1 MAWEVALVAL
11 VLLLGLSVLAVGRG
25 DVLDRIVGVQL
36 AGVHATL
43 IAVVLAVATGRRVV
57 LDVALVLA
65 ALTLAGGLAYAR
77 VVERWL

>member
-1 MAWEVALVAL
+1 MGWEVALVAL

>member
-1 MAWEVALVAL
+1 MGWEVALVAL

-36 AGVHATL
+36 AGVLATL
-43 IAVVLAVATGRRVV
+43 IGVVLAVATGRRVV